1 MPHRY
6 GLPIFDK
13 VAKQFIEGTIVFW
26 QKVLEQLEIQWYA
39 NNNKIINPNLNLTLY
54 TKINSK
60 WIIDLNVRCRIIQLL
75 EDHIGEN
82 LWELGFA
89 RVLRQSTGKHNV

>member
-1 MPHRY
+1 M
-6 GLPIFDK
+6 K
-13 VAKQFIEGTIVFW
+13 
-26 QKVLEQLEIQWYA
+26 
-39 NNNKIINPNLNLTLY
+39 KIINPNLNLTLY

-89 RVLRQSTGKHNV
+89 RVLRQSTESTMYKSKKKVICTSSKVKTFVLVKTMLRE